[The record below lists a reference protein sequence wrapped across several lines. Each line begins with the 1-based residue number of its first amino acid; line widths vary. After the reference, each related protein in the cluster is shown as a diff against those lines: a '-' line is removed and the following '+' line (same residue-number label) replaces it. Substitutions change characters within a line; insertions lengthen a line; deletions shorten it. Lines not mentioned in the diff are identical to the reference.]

1 MHVTGRVLAC
11 GLLAALAVAA
21 KAQAPGSPGSPAG
34 QPPATPV
41 KSEQDKAGGDAPR
54 PAAHRS
60 AGTRPGFTPAP
71 MNIRIQEEGVK
82 LPKCAVESRE
92 GEACKK

>member
-1 MHVTGRVLAC
+1 VTGRVLAC
-11 GLLAALAVAA
+11 GLLAALTVAA
-21 KAQAPGSPGSPAG
+21 EAQVPTSPGGA
-34 QPPATPV
+34 ATPV
-41 KSEQDKAGGDAPR
+41 TAEPGKAEQSKSAGDTAR
-54 PAAHRS
+54 PPAHRS
-60 AGTRPGFTPAP
+60 TGARPGFTPAP